1 MQQKLQDRT
10 LYDNVLTV
18 RAKGLSYDK
27 MNVGDLRYLVRW
39 KKRKGDKPLNL
50 LEMKEDFI
58 ARLRETEDRTSTPS
72 SPIKDSE
79 TT

>member
-1 MQQKLQDRT
+1 
-10 LYDNVLTV
+10 
-18 RAKGLSYDK
+18 